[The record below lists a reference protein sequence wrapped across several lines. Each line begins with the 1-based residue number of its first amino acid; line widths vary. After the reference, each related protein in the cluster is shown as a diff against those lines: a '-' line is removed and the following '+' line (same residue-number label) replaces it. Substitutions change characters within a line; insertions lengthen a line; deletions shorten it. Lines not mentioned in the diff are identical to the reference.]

1 MFGCCPEAF
10 LCLLKNRELGLL
22 AAKKGIIKIFKKK
35 VYIVVVFSKTQ
46 KGGFVER
53 LLPYVNSFF
62 NEKNIVFRFLKSENN
77 LTFQYNC
84 LGEND
89 YILLLSFFNKLPF

>member
-1 MFGCCPEAF
+1 M
-10 LCLLKNRELGLL
+10 GLL
-22 AAKKGIIKIFKKK
+22 AAKRGIVKIFSKDGDT
-35 VYIVVVFSKTQ
+35 VVVFSKKQ
-46 KGGFVER
+46 REGFMEKI
-53 LLPYVNSFF
+53 LPYIDSFF

-89 YILLLSFFNKLPF
+89 YILLLSFLKKIPF